1 MPSKI
6 TNWKAPAIKVGN
18 SPVIP
23 ASRFC
28 ESHWQ
33 LDGSGNIRLDVANPH
48 RFKRANLLKWPT
60 LSGVAPMGGGLSGDY
75 GSSDGPMGGFT
86 YAPVINSVVNTAVA
100 KFTGKLYKDAPS
112 LGITFAEYAS
122 TGAMLAGRL
131 RQAARAVG
139 KTHRRLN
146 ADPKKLAKVRSR
158 INAEKQRFI
167 RNYRKLNPTATVAE
181 ASKAWDGDLKAA
193 HVKAAD
199 VFLETQFGWMPL
211 IKDIHAALS
220 LATSVIPD
228 HYVSGRA
235 GTPVNFTVTNSDS
248 NYIYRSTFQG
258 RITVTHSAVVK
269 IANPNIRLANYLG
282 LVNLPGVAW
291 DLVPWSFVVNYFSNT
306 NQMIRSLTADLG
318 LKITNR
324 STTIT
329 QWSMRDKLVSP
340 KVPNPK
346 RPPEFWRCLGK
357 TKDRTLNSSAPVT
370 WQLRAPEFSWTS
382 AAIAGALLAQR
393 LNALMKLVS

>member
-1 MPSKI
+1 M
-6 TNWKAPAIKVGN
+6 
-18 SPVIP
+18 
-23 ASRFC
+23 
-28 ESHWQ
+28 
-33 LDGSGNIRLDVANPH
+33 
-48 RFKRANLLKWPT
+48 
-60 LSGVAPMGGGLSGDY
+60 GVGLSGDY
-75 GSSDGPMGGFT
+75 GSSNGPMGGFEYT
-86 YAPVINSVVNTAVA
+86 PIISAVVNTAVA

-122 TGAMLAGRL
+122 TGAMLTSRL
-131 RQAARAVG
+131 RQAARAVE

-146 ADPKKLAKVRSR
+146 ADPKKLAKVRMK
-158 INAEKQRFI
+158 INASKQRFF
-167 RNYRKLNPTATVAE
+167 RNYRKLNPTASEAE
-181 ASKAWDGDLKAA
+181 ISKAWDGDRKAA

-199 VFLETQFGWMPL
+199 VFLENQFGWMPL
-211 IKDIHAALS
+211 IKDIYAALN

-235 GTPVNFTVTNSDS
+235 GTPISFTQTTSDS
-248 NYIYRSTFQG
+248 NYVYRSTFEG

-269 IANPNIRLANYLG
+269 VANPNIRLANYMG

-318 LKITNR
+318 LSITSR

-329 QWSMRDKLVSP
+329 HWSMRDRLVSSR
-340 KVPNPK
+340 VPSSL
-346 RPPEFWRCLGK
+346 RPSEFWRTLGK
-357 TKDRTLNSSAPVT
+357 TKDRTLNSFAPVT
-370 WQLRAPEFSWTS
+370 WQLRAPEFDWTS

-393 LNALMKLVS
+393 LNALFKLVS